1 MRKSS
6 IIKLIL
12 SGILVTA
19 MLTSCTASC
28 SRWGKDVTSNWSG
41 GLERVINVYSMDGK
55 LIASHEGKVDIEDR
69 ENSILFDM
77 DGKRYVYYNA
87 IIEVIEK

>member
-1 MRKSS
+1 MKKRNIIKIVLSS
-6 IIKLIL
+6 IFITL
-12 SGILVTA
+12 

-28 SRWGKDVTSNWSG
+28 DRWKKDMGSNWGG

-55 LIASHEGKVDIEDR
+55 LIASHEGKIDIEDR
-69 ENSILFDM
+69 ENSILFDL

-87 IIEVIEK
+87 IIEVVEK

>member
-1 MRKSS
+1 MKKRN
-6 IIKLIL
+6 IIKIVL
-12 SGILVTA
+12 SGIFITL

-28 SRWGKDVTSNWSG
+28 DRWGKDMKSNWGG

-55 LIASHEGKVDIEDR
+55 LIASHEGKIDIEDR
-69 ENSILFDM
+69 ESSILFDL

-87 IIEVIEK
+87 IIEVVEK